1 MVTARDP
8 TQRDTEAT
16 SALITIRSNLCVLCC
31 ERLTRPNLC
40 LPRKCAMTS
49 SRGPYVDRCVAV
61 GAAATDHGSHLD
73 FMIPSATKAE
83 LIMSGSGMKIA
94 ELIMSAGRM
103 KTTVPTLSQTKVS
116 AQSFSLDRV
125 QH

>member
-1 MVTARDP
+1 M
-8 TQRDTEAT
+8 
-16 SALITIRSNLCVLCC
+16 
-31 ERLTRPNLC
+31 
-40 LPRKCAMTS
+40 
-49 SRGPYVDRCVAV
+49 DRCVAG

-94 ELIMSAGRM
+94 ELIVSAGRM
-103 KTTVPTLSQTKVS
+103 KTMVPIVS

-125 QH
+125 QL